1 VKRENRLRP
10 LVNLAEQTERD
21 RATRLV
27 EAERRLSEA
36 GRRLDDLIR
45 FRHEYEQAFHERATS
60 GAEMRSLRES
70 RLFISSLDD
79 AVRAQEGQLGDLRER
94 LNEERQ
100 GWSEAATRK
109 KVVAKV
115 VERVRLEEGL
125 REARRTQHEMDERAA
140 QQSVQR

>member
-1 VKRENRLRP
+1 VKRENRLKP

-36 GRRLDDLIR
+36 GRRLEDLIR
-45 FRHEYEQAFHERATS
+45 FRHEYERAFHERATS

-70 RLFISSLDD
+70 RLFIASLDE
-79 AVRAQEGQLGDLRER
+79 AVRAQEGQMGDLRER
-94 LNEERQ
+94 LSEERQ
-100 GWSEAATRK
+100 SWGEAATRK

-115 VERVRLEEGL
+115 VERVRLEEGA
-125 REARRTQHEMDERAA
+125 REARRVQHELDERAS
-140 QQSVQR
+140 QRSVQR

>member
-1 VKRENRLRP
+1 MKRENRLRP